1 MPLPPNMEIS
11 EYLEIF
17 RRRKWFIVFSI
28 LTILF
33 GAIVY
38 CVIAPESYK
47 SSTTIFVIAPGVA
60 EEYVRSTS
68 GTRGEERIFSLRQKV
83 MSRTNLMA
91 VMSELGLY
99 KGEKKSAP
107 AEALVEMMRK
117 NIEIQVASNAL
128 RRERQGNEN
137 AFTITFSHPDP
148 RMAQLTASRLASFF
162 VEENVKTRAQQA
174 EGTSEFLESQ
184 LKTTKGRLEVQ
195 EEKVKQYKLRYVGEL
210 PQQLQAN
217 LQILSRLQDQARI
230 NSDASRSARDRKVFV
245 ESQLRALEAQLKT
258 TMSQTASETGTSSED
273 AIFNDLAAK
282 RVRLAELSAKFTPMY
297 PEIRRL
303 REEIS
308 QQEKR
313 LEERHR
319 VERERGNTPEETPPR
334 MSRPLATSSQGV
346 GAREREEIQRLR
358 LQVAALDIEIESLK
372 NDRVGID
379 KSSAQLETRVE
390 KSPRREQEM
399 VSLTRDYE
407 NLKRSYDDLLRKKL
421 DAEMGQNLEVRQKG
435 EKFTILDPA
444 NLPREPFSPNRP
456 VVFGIAFVVAFMVG
470 FGGAIGQ
477 EVVMPTLRGKRDFH
491 QFFNIPV
498 LASIPVINDA
508 EYERHGKRRRMAI
521 YGGLISFFFAITV
534 FLILFASKIQAIF
547 GRTS

>member
-38 CVIAPESYK
+38 CVIAPERYK
-47 SSTTIFVIAPGVA
+47 SSTTILVIAPGVA

-68 GTRGEERIFSLRQKV
+68 GTRGEERIFSLRQQV
-83 MSRTNLMA
+83 MSRTNLLA
-91 VMSELGLY
+91 VMSELRLY
-99 KGEKKSAP
+99 MEEKKSAP
-107 AEALVEMMRK
+107 VEDVVELMRK
-117 NIEIQVASNAL
+117 NIDIQEASGSI
-128 RRERQGNEN
+128 RRERGSKEN
-137 AFTITFSHPDP
+137 AFTITFTHADP
-148 RMAQLTASRLASFF
+148 RMAQRTASRLASFF
-162 VEENVKTRAQQA
+162 VEENVKARSQQA

-195 EEKVKQYKLRYVGEL
+195 EEKVKQYKLRYLGEL

-217 LQILSRLQDQARI
+217 LQILARLQDQART
-230 NSDASRSARDRKVFV
+230 NSEAIRSARDRKVFV

-273 AIFNDLAAK
+273 AFNDLAAK
-282 RVRLAELSAKFTPMY
+282 RVKLAELSAKYTPMY

-313 LEERHR
+313 LEEGRR
-319 VERERGNTPEETPPR
+319 VERERGNTPEGTPPR
-334 MSRPLATSSQGV
+334 MSRSLATSRQGV

-358 LQVAALDIEIESLK
+358 LQDAALDIEIGSLK
-372 NDRVGID
+372 KDREGID
-379 KSSAQLETRVE
+379 KSSAELEARVE
-390 KSPRREQEM
+390 KSPRREQDM
-399 VSLTRDYE
+399 VSMTRDYE
-407 NLKRSYDDLLRKKL
+407 NLKRSYDDLLKKKL
-421 DAEMGQNLEVRQKG
+421 DAEVGQNLEARQKG
-435 EKFTILDPA
+435 EQFTIMDPA
-444 NLPREPFSPNRP
+444 NLPQQPFSPERLK
-456 VVFGIAFVVAFMVG
+456 VFGIAFVVAFMVG
-470 FGGAIGQ
+470 FGGAIGW
-477 EVVMPTLRGKRDFH
+477 EGVMPTFRGKRDFQ

-521 YGGLISFFFAITV
+521 YGVLISFFFAITV